1 MCGINGF
8 NFKNPELITKMNRVI
23 SHRGPDDSDIWVGE
37 GFSLGHD
44 RLAIIDLSPRGRQ
57 PMWDAEHKIAVVF
70 NGEIYNFKELRA
82 ELEKKYRFI
91 SQSDTEVI
99 VYAYKEW
106 GIKCFE
112 KFNGIFAL
120 AIYNKQQEEIILARD
135 RAGVNPLYYYFNS
148 RQFIFSSEIKAI
160 LAHDV
165 QRAVDMEAFN
175 LYFQLLY
182 VPEPRTMFK
191 NIKKLPPAHYLRF
204 RNNQISLERYWQ
216 VEDFSNLSSYDDAK
230 KQIKTLFRD
239 AIQKQLI
246 SDRPVGVFLSGGM
259 DSSAV
264 LGAVKEFHG
273 GKIKTFSVGFKEST
287 DPNKFNADFEL
298 ARKTA
303 KHYSTDHHELLVGP
317 EDIKDNLEK
326 IVWHLDEPN
335 SNATAGA
342 VFLLSQL
349 AKQEVA
355 VVLGGDGGDELF
367 GGYPRYYYSALISLA
382 RHLVPGMIRKLISL
396 KLNLPANEQR
406 IAAFL
411 CQKPALL
418 AKVINTGVINQQAA
432 TSYLKRRFFPNHL
445 CNPLLNQCN
454 QCSDF
459 EKYFMNVDRQ
469 SWLVDESLLRTNKM
483 SMAFGLESRV
493 PILDHRLIELSARIP
508 TAWKLSLLQRPSAFQ
523 GKRIWRDAIH
533 EYLPNHVL
541 NQQKRG
547 WFTPM
552 AKWLRGGLRDFAI
565 EILSPQNLPAEY
577 FNTSEVQK
585 VFIDH
590 LESRE
595 YNLNI
600 VWATV
605 MWTLWYQEF
614 IKHS

>member
-8 NFKNPELITKMNRVI
+8 NFKNPDLITKMNQLI
-23 SHRGPDDSDIWVGE
+23 SHRGPDDSDIWVGKD
-37 GFSLGHD
+37 FSLGHD
-44 RLAIIDLSPRGRQ
+44 RLAVIDLSPRGRQ
-57 PMWDAEHKIAVVF
+57 PMWDVEHTIAVVF

-82 ELEKKYRFI
+82 GLENKYQFV

-99 VYAYKEW
+99 IYAYKEW
-106 GIKCFE
+106 GIDCLK

-120 AIYNKQQEEIILARD
+120 SIYDARQQEIILARD
-135 RAGVNPLYYYFNS
+135 RVGVNPLYYYFDGK
-148 RQFIFSSEIKAI
+148 QFIFSSEIKAI

-182 VPEPRTMFK
+182 VPEPYTMFQG
-191 NIKKLPPAHYLRF
+191 IKKLPPAHYLRF
-204 RNNQISLERYWQ
+204 KNNQISLERYWQ
-216 VEDFSNLSSYDDAK
+216 ANDFSNLSSYDDAK
-230 KQIKTLFRD
+230 KQIKTIFRD
-239 AIQKQLI
+239 AVKKQLI
-246 SDRPVGVFLSGGM
+246 SDRPVGIFLSGGM
-259 DSSAV
+259 DSTAV

-273 GKIKTFSVGFKEST
+273 GKIKTYSVGFKDST
-287 DPNKFNADFEL
+287 DPNKFNVDFLL
-298 ARKTA
+298 ARETA
-303 KHYSTDHHELLVGP
+303 KYYDTDHSELLIGP

-326 IVWHLDEPN
+326 IIWHLDEPN
-335 SNATAGA
+335 ANATAGA
-342 VFLLSQL
+342 MFLLSRL

-367 GGYPRYYYSALISLA
+367 GGYPRYYYSAWISLSQRLA
-382 RHLVPGMIRKLISL
+382 PKIFRSIISP

-411 CQKPALL
+411 CQKPDLL
-418 AKVINTGVINQQAA
+418 ARVINPQVNNPQAA
-432 TSYLKRRFFPNHL
+432 VSYLKERFFPGH
-445 CNPLLNQCN
+445 QYS

-459 EKYFMNVDRQ
+459 EKYFMNTDRQ

-493 PILDHRLIELSARIP
+493 PILDHRLVELAIKIP
-508 TAWKLSLLQRPSAFQ
+508 TAWKLSLWQRPAKFQ

-533 EYLPNHVL
+533 EYLPNHVF

-552 AKWLRGGLRDFAI
+552 AKWLRGGLRDYAA

-577 FNTSEVQK
+577 FNVPEMQK
-585 VFIDH
+585 VFVNH

-595 YNLNI
+595 YNLNVI
-600 VWATV
+600 WATV
-605 MWTLWYQEF
+605 MWTLWYRRF
-614 IKHS
+614 IIKS

>member
-1 MCGINGF
+1 
-8 NFKNPELITKMNRVI
+8 MNQLTA
-23 SHRGPDDSDIWVGE
+23 HRGPDDSGVWVGDD
-37 GFSLGHD
+37 FSLGHN
-44 RLAIIDLSPRGRQ
+44 RLSVIDLSKRAHQ
-57 PMWDAEHKIAVVF
+57 PMWDAEHTVVIVF

-82 ELEKKYRFI
+82 GLEKKYKFV

-99 VYAYKEW
+99 IYAYKEW

-120 AIYNKQQEEIILARD
+120 AIYDARQEEIILARD
-135 RAGVNPLYYYFNS
+135 RAGVNPLYYYS
-148 RQFIFSSEIKAI
+148 DDKQFIFSSEIKAI
-160 LAHDV
+160 LAHEV
-165 QRAVDMEAFN
+165 PCAVDMEAFN

-182 VPEPRTMFK
+182 VPEPHTMFQGV
-191 NIKKLPPAHYLRF
+191 KKLPPAHYLRF
-204 RNNQISLERYWQ
+204 KNDQIILERYWQ
-216 VEDFSNLSSYDDAK
+216 VEDFFNLSSYNDAK

-239 AIQKQLI
+239 AVQKQLI
-246 SDRPVGVFLSGGM
+246 SDRPVGIFLSGGM

-264 LGAVKEFHG
+264 LGAASEYHQ
-273 GKIKTFSVGFKEST
+273 GKIKTFSVGFKDST

-303 KHYSTDHHELLVGP
+303 KYYDTDHHELLIGP
-317 EDIKDNLEK
+317 EDIKNNLEK

-335 SNATAGA
+335 SNPTAGA
-342 VFLLSQL
+342 MFLLSQL

-367 GGYPRYYYSALISLA
+367 GGYPRYYYSAWISLA
-382 RHLVPGMIRKLISL
+382 QRLAPEVVRSIISP

-406 IAAFL
+406 MAAFL
-411 CQKPALL
+411 CQKFGLL
-418 AKVINTGVINQQAA
+418 AKVINSEALVQDAA
-432 TSYLKRRFFPNHL
+432 IEYLKQKYFNSRDPSPHLRNPNL
-445 CNPLLNQCN
+445 
-454 QCSDF
+454 DF

-493 PILDHRLIELSARIP
+493 PILDHRLVELAAKIP
-508 TAWKLSLLQRPSAFQ
+508 TAWKLSLYQRPSMFQ

-552 AKWLRGGLRDFAI
+552 AKWLRGGLRDYAT
-565 EILSPQNLPAEY
+565 EVLSPRNLPAEY
-577 FNTSEVQK
+577 FNVPEMQK
-585 VFIDH
+585 VFINH
-590 LESRE
+590 LESKE

-600 VWATV
+600 IWATV
-605 MWTLWYQEF
+605 MWTLWYRRF
-614 IKHS
+614 IKS